1 MADNINDHVTSLCL
15 ANPQQHGF
23 SAHKFCVT
31 KLTNIIHDWA
41 SILDRPRPP
50 RIDAIFLDF
59 SKAFDI
65 MPHHTLLEKLAC
77 NFNIRGPT
85 WTWLKSFYWSTTAC
99 HIPWLFFFMD
109 TSYIRCPQGS
119 VLGPLFFNLFINDI
133 SKNLNTKCL
142 LFVDDTVI
150 YQPIQSPCD
159 E

>member
-1 MADNINDHVTSLCL
+1 MNSLLENGTLPVDWKLSQITPMFKSGKRSDIKNYRPVALTSIICKVLERAVADNINDHVTSLCL

-23 SAHKFCVT
+23 TAHKSCVT
-31 KLTNIIHDWA
+31 QLTNIIHDWA

-85 WTWLKSFYWSTTAC
+85 WTWLKSFL
-99 HIPWLFFFMD
+99 I
-109 TSYIRCPQGS
+109 G
-119 VLGPLFFNLFINDI
+119 
-133 SKNLNTKCL
+133 
-142 LFVDDTVI
+142 
-150 YQPIQSPCD
+150 
-159 E
+159 